1 VRFGLIHRIMTDSLA
16 ALGLLALITSGELNH
31 WLTIVILAGLAIA
44 VVIPESF
51 QDRPTMRRIG
61 VALPLALLGVQAVR
75 LFMNAN
81 LLETAVEF
89 AAGLQVIRLAT
100 RRGAAHDQQVIVLAL
115 LHLIAATVLGSG
127 LAYGLCF
134 LGFLVI
140 APGALVL
147 SHLRREVEGNYRQGA
162 RDRTGLPVDVP
173 RILRSRRV
181 IGRSF
186 LVFTCLLSVPIFLF
200 TLVLFVAFPR
210 VGLSLLLLS
219 HPKAERMV
227 GFTEHVD
234 LGGVG
239 RLRSDPTIV
248 MRVEVPTLPKEP
260 PPRVA
265 LYLRGAAFDTYKGKA
280 WSRTSGGALHPE
292 QRGRQVHLLRYPDP
306 IRDRTMRIDL
316 EPIEPPVVFLPPE
329 AVALTVSIQGMA
341 LIDNVPQVSGG
352 PEGSLVY
359 KSPEDRGLR
368 YEVSLA
374 AADEPASPV
383 LPAGERARYLTLP
396 SDLPPRIGE
405 LAHSWVGAAS
415 DPRVEARLI
424 EARLRH
430 DYRYDVDSPSG
441 AAKNPLY
448 DFLFVSKRGH
458 CEFYSTAMA
467 LMLRSLNVPTRNVTG
482 FIGGTYNRFA
492 RSYAVRQGDAH
503 SWVEVYLD
511 DTGWTRFDPTPP
523 ASAAP
528 QSDITGFLAFI
539 RDFVEAT
546 TQRWNRHVIGYDL
559 KQQVSLLKSV
569 HRGFSALRER
579 PGTLGRML
587 SSPRTTLLAVL
598 GFIGAGYGVFW
609 LRRRRKGLSPAARA
623 VTEKETMAREIVEL
637 YRQLEAALV
646 ARGVPRPSGTPPR
659 AHAVALAAMGHPL
672 GAEAVALTE
681 LYLAARFGGASLGAE
696 ERRDFARRVRA
707 LRSQR
712 LPTERIAA

>member
-1 VRFGLIHRIMTDSLA
+1 MTDSLA

-31 WLTIVILAGLAIA
+31 WLTIAILIGLVVA

-51 QDRPTMRRIG
+51 QDRPLVRRIG
-61 VALPLALLGVQAVR
+61 VALPLALLGAQAVR
-75 LFMNAN
+75 LFMGAS

-89 AAGLQVIRLAT
+89 AAGLQVIRLGT

-200 TLVLFVAFPR
+200 TLGLFVAFPR

-248 MRVEVPTLPKEP
+248 MRVDVPNLPKEP

-265 LYLRGAAFDTYKGKA
+265 LYLRGAAFDTYRGKS
-280 WSRTSGGALHPE
+280 WSRSTGGTLRADQH
-292 QRGRQVHLLRYPDP
+292 GRQVQVLRFPDLLH
-306 IRDRTMRIDL
+306 DRTMHIDL
-316 EPIEPPVVFLPPE
+316 EPIEPAVVFLPPE
-329 AVALTVSIQGMA
+329 AVALTVAVQGA
-341 LIDNVPQVSGG
+341 SLLNNVPQVTGG
-352 PEGSLVY
+352 PEGSLTY
-359 KSPEDRGLR
+359 KTQDERGLR
-368 YEVSLA
+368 YDVSLA
-374 AADEPASPV
+374 GPNEPTSV
-383 LPAGERARYLTLP
+383 SLLPSDRTRYLSLP
-396 SDLPPRIGE
+396 SDLPPRVSE
-405 LAHSWVGAAS
+405 LAHTWVGATK
-415 DPRVEARLI
+415 DPRLEARLI
-424 EARLRH
+424 EARLRR

-441 AAKNPLY
+441 STKNPLY

-467 LMLRSLNVPTRNVTG
+467 VMLRTLGVPTRNVTG

-523 ASAAP
+523 ANAAP
-528 QSDITGFLAFI
+528 QSDITGLLAFV

-559 KQQVSLLKSV
+559 KQQVGLLRSV
-569 HRGFSALRER
+569 HRGYSSLRDR
-579 PGTLGRML
+579 PGTIGKLL
-587 SSPRTTLLAVL
+587 SSPRLTLLAVIAL
-598 GFIGAGYGVFW
+598 IGAGYGALW
-609 LRRRRKGLSPAARA
+609 LSRRRKTLSPAARA
-623 VTEKETMAREIVEL
+623 ATERETAAREIVEL
-637 YRQLEAALV
+637 YRQLEAALA
-646 ARGVPRPSGTPPR
+646 ARGVPRPIGTPPR
-659 AHAVALAAMGHPL
+659 AHAAALAAMEHPV
-672 GAEAVALTE
+672 GEEALALTE
-681 LYLAARFGGASLGAE
+681 LYLTARFGRATLSAD
-696 ERRDFARRVRA
+696 ERREYARRVRA
-707 LRSQR
+707 LRMQR
-712 LPTERIAA
+712 SNNEKAAA

>member
-1 VRFGLIHRIMTDSLA
+1 MTDSLA
-16 ALGLLALITSGELNH
+16 ALGLLALVTSGELNH
-31 WLTIVILAGLAIA
+31 WLTVAILLGMVVA
-44 VVIPESF
+44 VAIPESF
-51 QDRPTMRRIG
+51 QDRPFARRVG
-61 VALPLALLGVQAVR
+61 VVLPLVLFGVQAVR
-75 LFMNAN
+75 LSLNAN

-127 LAYGLCF
+127 LAYGLCL
-134 LGFLVI
+134 LGFLVV

-186 LVFTCLLSVPIFLF
+186 LIFTCLLSVPIFLF
-200 TLVLFVAFPR
+200 TATLFVAFPR

-248 MRVEVPTLPKEP
+248 MRVEVPSLPKEP

-280 WSRTSGGALHPE
+280 WSRSSGGALHPE

-306 IRDRTMRIDL
+306 IRDRTMHIDL

-329 AVALTVSIQGMA
+329 AVALTVSMQGMA
-341 LIDNVPQVSGG
+341 IIDNIPQVSGG
-352 PEGSLVY
+352 PEGSLTY
-359 KSPEDRGLR
+359 KSPDDRGLR

-374 AADEPASPV
+374 SADEPTSP
-383 LPAGERARYLTLP
+383 LLAAADRARYLVLP
-396 SDLPPRIGE
+396 ADLPPRIGE
-405 LAHSWVGAAS
+405 LAHSWVGSAS
-415 DPRVEARLI
+415 DPRLEARLI
-424 EARLRH
+424 ETRLRH
-430 DYRYDVDSPSG
+430 DYRYDVGSPSG

-467 LMLRSLNVPTRNVTG
+467 LMLRTLNVPTRNVTG

-511 DTGWTRFDPTPP
+511 DSGWTRFDPTPP

-528 QSDITGFLAFI
+528 QSEITGFLAFV

-559 KQQVSLLKSV
+559 KQQVGLLRSV
-569 HRGFSALRER
+569 HRSYSALRDR
-579 PGTLGRML
+579 PGAVGRLL
-587 SSPRTTLLAVL
+587 SSPRSTLFALL
-598 GFIGAGYGVFW
+598 GLTGAAYAGFW
-609 LRRRRKGLSPAARA
+609 IARRRKALSPAVRA
-623 VTEKETMAREIVEL
+623 ASERETQTRESVEL
-637 YRQLEAALV
+637 YRQLEAALG
-646 ARGVPRPSGTPPR
+646 ARGLTRPVGTPPR
-659 AHAVALAAMGHPL
+659 AHAAALAAMGHPL
-672 GAEAVALTE
+672 GAEALALTE
-681 LYLAARFGGASLGAE
+681 RYLLARFGGVALTAE
-696 ERRDFARRVRA
+696 ERRDFGRRVRVI
-707 LRSQR
+707 RQQR
-712 LPTERIAA
+712 ATTERAAA

>member
-1 VRFGLIHRIMTDSLA
+1 MTDTLA

-31 WLTIVILAGLAIA
+31 WLTVVILIGLAIA
-44 VVIPESF
+44 VVIPERF
-51 QDRPTMRRIG
+51 QDKPTMRRIG
-61 VALPLALLGVQAVR
+61 VVLPLALLGVQGVR

-81 LLETAVEF
+81 LLEAAVEF

-127 LAYGLCF
+127 IAYGLCF

-186 LVFTCLLSVPIFLF
+186 LVFTCLLSVPIFVF

-248 MRVEVPTLPKEP
+248 MRVEVPNLPKEP

-265 LYLRGAAFDTYKGKA
+265 LYLRGAAFDSYKGKA
-280 WSRTSGGALHPE
+280 WSRSSGGLLHAE
-292 QRGRQVHLLRYPDP
+292 QRGRQVRLLRYPDP
-306 IRDRTMRIDL
+306 TRDRSMHIDL
-316 EPIEPPVVFLPPE
+316 EPIEPPVVFLPGE
-329 AVALTVSIQGMA
+329 AVALTVSLQG
-341 LIDNVPQVSGG
+341 LSVVDNTPQVTGG
-352 PEGSLVY
+352 PEGSLTY
-359 KSPEDRGLR
+359 KSPDERGLR
-368 YEVSLA
+368 YDVSLA
-374 AADEPASPV
+374 AQDEPTSAPV
-383 LPAGERARYLTLP
+383 SAADRQRYLAVP
-396 SDLPPRIGE
+396 SDFPARISE
-405 LAHSWVGAAS
+405 LAHTWVGNAT
-415 DPRVEARLI
+415 DPRVEAHLI
-424 EARLRH
+424 ESRLRRE
-430 DYRYDVDSPSG
+430 YRYDVDSPSG
-441 AAKNPLY
+441 SAKNPLY
-448 DFLFVSKRGH
+448 DFLFVSRRGH

-467 LMLRSLNVPTRNVTG
+467 LMLRTLGVPTRNVTG

-523 ASAAP
+523 SNAAP
-528 QSDITGFLAFI
+528 QSDITGFLAFL

-569 HRGFSALRER
+569 HKGFSALQSR
-579 PGTLGRML
+579 PGTVGRML
-587 SSPRTTLLAVL
+587 SSPRATLLVIIA
-598 GFIGAGYGVFW
+598 FFSAGYGAIW
-609 LRRRRKGLSPAARA
+609 WRRRRKALAPGVRAA
-623 VTEKETMAREIVEL
+623 TERETMTREVVEL
-637 YRQLEAALV
+637 YRQLEGALA
-646 ARGVPRPSGTPPR
+646 ARGVPRPTGTPPR
-659 AHAVALAAMGHPL
+659 GHAVALAAMGHPT
-672 GAEAVALTE
+672 GNEALALTE
-681 LYLAARFGGASLGAE
+681 RYLAARFGGEPLSSD
-696 ERRDFARRVRA
+696 ERRDFVRRVRA
-707 LRSQR
+707 LRTQR
-712 LPTERIAA
+712 TGSEREAA

>member
-1 VRFGLIHRIMTDSLA
+1 MRFGLIHRIMTDSLA

-31 WLTIVILAGLAIA
+31 WLTIAILIGLVVA

-51 QDRPTMRRIG
+51 QDRPLVRRIG
-61 VALPLALLGVQAVR
+61 VALPLALLGAQAVR
-75 LFMNAN
+75 LFLGAS

-89 AAGLQVIRLAT
+89 AAGLQVIRLGT

-200 TLVLFVAFPR
+200 TLGLFVAFPR

-248 MRVEVPTLPKEP
+248 MRVDVPNLPKEP

-265 LYLRGAAFDTYKGKA
+265 LYLRGAAFDTYRGKS
-280 WSRTSGGALHPE
+280 WSRSSGGTLRADQH
-292 QRGRQVHLLRYPDP
+292 GRQVQVLRFPDP
-306 IRDRTMRIDL
+306 VHDRTMHIDL
-316 EPIEPPVVFLPPE
+316 EPIEPAVVFLPPE
-329 AVALTVSIQGMA
+329 AVALTVSVQGA
-341 LIDNVPQVSGG
+341 SLLNNVPQVTGG
-352 PEGSLVY
+352 PEGSLTY
-359 KSPEDRGLR
+359 KTQDERGLR
-368 YEVSLA
+368 YDVSLA
-374 AADEPASPV
+374 GPEEPTSV
-383 LPAGERARYLTLP
+383 SLLPSERPRYLSLP
-396 SDLPPRIGE
+396 SDLPPRVTE
-405 LAHSWVGAAS
+405 LARSWVGAAK
-415 DPRVEARLI
+415 DPRLEARLI
-424 EARLRH
+424 EARLRK

-441 AAKNPLY
+441 STKNPLY

-467 LMLRSLNVPTRNVTG
+467 VMLRTLGVPTRNVTG

-528 QSDITGFLAFI
+528 QSDITGLLAFV

-559 KQQVSLLKSV
+559 KQQVGLLRSV
-569 HRGFSALRER
+569 HRGYSSLRDR
-579 PGTLGRML
+579 PGTVGKLL
-587 SSPRTTLLAVL
+587 SSPRLTLLLVIAL
-598 GFIGAGYGVFW
+598 IGAGYGVLW
-609 LRRRRKGLSPAARA
+609 LNRRRKSQSPAARA
-623 VTEKETMAREIVEL
+623 ATERETAAREIVEL
-637 YRQLEAALV
+637 YRQLELALA

-659 AHAVALAAMGHPL
+659 AHAVALAVMGHPV
-672 GAEAVALTE
+672 GEEALALTE
-681 LYLAARFGGASLGAE
+681 RYLAARFGRDTLSAE
-696 ERRDFARRVRA
+696 ERRDYLRRVRV
-707 LRSQR
+707 LRVRGSS
-712 LPTERIAA
+712 EKAAA